1 MEIKKGDWFECK
13 VRYEKTQED
22 GMLKSVTETYVVDG
36 INFGDAFNRMCENTI
51 KQLCTEEFEIVG
63 MKKAQ
68 YAEIALHKLIGNVF
82 YRVKINMIT
91 IDEKT
96 DKQKKTPMYLL
107 VRADNINEARK
118 AVDDEYMKGTM
129 IDYEISSVVET
140 KIVEFHNSW

>member
-1 MEIKKGDWFECK
+1 MEIKRGDWFECK
-13 VRYEKTQED
+13 VRYEQTQDD
-22 GMLKSVTETYVVDG
+22 GMPKSVTETYVVDG
-36 INFGDAFNRMCENTI
+36 IDFGDAFKNISEYAI
-51 KQLCTEEFEIVG
+51 KRIANEFEIVA

-68 YAEIALHKLIGNVF
+68 YAEIALYKSMGNVF

-96 DKQKKTPMYLL
+96 DKQKKTPMFLL

-129 IDYEISSVVET
+129 TDYEISSVVET
-140 KIVEFHNSW
+140 KIVDFYHS

>member
-1 MEIKKGDWFECK
+1 MEIKRGDWFECK

-22 GMLKSVTETYVVDG
+22 GMPKLVTETYVVDG
-36 INFGDAFNRMCENTI
+36 IDFGDAFKNISEYAI
-51 KQLCTEEFEIVG
+51 KRIANEFEIVA

-68 YAEIALHKLIGNVF
+68 YAEIALYNSIGNVF

-96 DKQKKTPMYLL
+96 DKQKKTPMFLL

-129 IDYEISSVVET
+129 VDYEISSVVET
-140 KIVEFHNSW
+140 KIVEFHNS

>member
-1 MEIKKGDWFECK
+1 MEVKRGKWFECK
-13 VRYEKTQED
+13 VRYEQTQDD

-36 INFGDAFNRMCENTI
+36 IDFGDAFKGICEYAI
-51 KQLCTEEFEIVG
+51 KHIANEFEIVA
-63 MKKAQ
+63 MKMAQ
-68 YAEIALHKLIGNVF
+68 YAEIALYNSIGNVF

-96 DKQKKTPMYLL
+96 DKQKKTPLFLL

-129 IDYEISSVVET
+129 TDYEISSVVET
-140 KIVEFHNSW
+140 KIVEFHNS

>member
-1 MEIKKGDWFECK
+1 MEVKRGKWFECK

-22 GMLKSVTETYVVDG
+22 GMPKSVTETYVVDG
-36 INFGDAFNRMCENTI
+36 IDFGDAFKSICEYAI
-51 KQLCTEEFEIVG
+51 KYIADEFEIVA
-63 MKKAQ
+63 MKMAQ
-68 YAEIALHKLIGNVF
+68 YADIALYKSQGNVF

-96 DKQKKTPMYLL
+96 NKQKKIPLFLL

-129 IDYEISSVVET
+129 TDYEISSVVET
-140 KIVEFHNSW
+140 KIVDFYYS

>member
-1 MEIKKGDWFECK
+1 MEIKRGDWFECK
-13 VRYEKTQED
+13 VRYEQTQDD
-22 GMLKSVTETYVVDG
+22 GMPKSVTETYVVDG
-36 INFGDAFNRMCENTI
+36 IDFGDAFKNISEYAI
-51 KQLCTEEFEIVG
+51 KRIANEFEIVA

-68 YAEIALHKLIGNVF
+68 YAEIALYKSMGNVF

-96 DKQKKTPMYLL
+96 DKQKKTPIFLL

-118 AVDDEYMKGTM
+118 AVDDEYMKDTM

-140 KIVEFHNSW
+140 KIVDFYHL